1 MRFKVNENYMSH
13 VMRKRS
19 FAYIDAKTKAQ
30 ISLAVIAKLISA
42 FVFVTQ
48 MEQFLYIVRIAQF
61 LYIQNFKVLTF
72 LWDCAG
78 QFVLD
83 RVGTTQDPFYR
94 VAVHRKL
101 ARNLSLFHNSFRIS
115 SDVDFM
121 RL

>member
-1 MRFKVNENYMSH
+1 
-13 VMRKRS
+13 MRKQS
-19 FAYIDAKTKAQ
+19 FAYAKTKAQ
-30 ISLAVIAKLISA
+30 ISFAVIAKLISA

-48 MEQFLYIVRIAQF
+48 IVQFLYIVGIAQF

-94 VAVHRKL
+94 VAVHMKL
-101 ARNLSLFHNSFRIS
+101 ARNFSLFHNSFRIS